1 MDTFRALI
9 ILSHYRNPN
18 RLVSIVHSIP
28 RLYVLCHSVTG
39 AACSSPA
46 MLQYYPVYL
55 LIPQFDSNF
64 AKPASSM
71 IAKFSPCSL
80 RRCTILLTIL
90 ALLACVGTVS
100 GATDANIAK
109 PETLERS
116 EERLLRSFHGIR
128 NLRTFEEAMK
138 DDDDDVEERAITDA
152 VKKMAQAAKNKLT
165 SNNQATTDKLFKKLQ
180 VGEIDDKLFQS
191 TQFKEWVTTVTK
203 NFKTNTELAQA
214 SIASALVS
222 HFGDEALAT
231 LLVAAKQNYKS
242 ATVATKLENAQLR
255 NWESAGKTG
264 DDVFDLLKLNDKGEK
279 LFESPVAATW
289 ISYVTKLNTQ
299 NSDEVIFSSL
309 KKLFDD
315 EALAKMIAGAK
326 TSASTAATAKKL
338 EQMQLNKW
346 ISEGKTADDIFAL
359 LKLNNEEGKLLQNT
373 MLATWISYVNLQ
385 GKNPY
390 DMILVKLSTHYDE
403 AGLAKMLVTAKQ
415 DGTASSIVR
424 KLEEVQLKNWL
435 SDGKSAD
442 DVYNL
447 LKLDLE
453 RGDILKS
460 PMLTTWISYT
470 AKLDEDPYQ
479 LLLVKLMKRYDDA
492 TLTKMF
498 VAAKRGHATWSIGTK
513 LEEVQLKS
521 WLSDGK
527 TADDVFKLL
536 QLNKDGDTIFASS
549 VWSVWSSYLTKLDKE
564 NVDELMFV
572 VLKKH
577 YGGDEGVAKM
587 VSVANKEA
595 STKDIGRKLEEELW
609 RSQGKDGDDIFK
621 LLKLDE
627 EGQKF
632 FESPALSTWISY
644 VTKLNKQNPGAIS
657 QLEKRFGGDIELAR
671 MIGFAKQQATNAG
684 TEKVVTQLQNLQFK
698 QWLAAGMT
706 PERVSAKML
715 LTPFD
720 TRNTKVVLDFYDF
733 HKTIR
738 LS

>member
-1 MDTFRALI
+1 
-9 ILSHYRNPN
+9 
-18 RLVSIVHSIP
+18 
-28 RLYVLCHSVTG
+28 
-39 AACSSPA
+39 
-46 MLQYYPVYL
+46 
-55 LIPQFDSNF
+55 
-64 AKPASSM
+64 M

-80 RRCTILLTIL
+80 RRCAQLLAIF
-90 ALLACVGTVS
+90 ALLACVRAVS

-109 PETLERS
+109 PETLDRS
-116 EERLLRSFHGIR
+116 EGRQLRSFQGNR
-128 NLRTFEEAMK
+128 SLRTFEEAMK
-138 DDDDDVEERAITDA
+138 DDDSEERAITDA

-180 VGEIDDKLFQS
+180 VGGTDDKLFQS

-203 NFKTNTELAQA
+203 NFKKNTELAQT
-214 SIASALVS
+214 SMASALVS

-242 ATVATKLENAQLR
+242 GAVATKLENAQLR

-289 ISYVTKLNTQ
+289 ISYMTKLNTQ

-326 TSASTAATAKKL
+326 NSASTTATATKL
-338 EQMQLNKW
+338 EQVQLNKW
-346 ISEGKTADDIFAL
+346 MSEGKTADDIFAL
-359 LKLNNEEGKLLQNT
+359 LKLNNEEGKLLQSP
-373 MLATWISYVNLQ
+373 MLRTWISYVDLQ

-403 AGLAKMLVTAKQ
+403 AGLAKMLTTAKQ
-415 DGTASSIVR
+415 DGTAYSIVR
-424 KLEEVQLKNWL
+424 KLEEVQLKN
-435 SDGKSAD
+435 
-442 DVYNL
+442 
-447 LKLDLE
+447 
-453 RGDILKS
+453 
-460 PMLTTWISYT
+460 
-470 AKLDEDPYQ
+470 
-479 LLLVKLMKRYDDA
+479 
-492 TLTKMF
+492 
-498 VAAKRGHATWSIGTK
+498 
-513 LEEVQLKS
+513 

-536 QLNKDGDTIFASS
+536 QLNKDGDTVFASS

-564 NVDELMFV
+564 NADELMFV

-577 YGGDEGVAKM
+577 YGDEGVAKM

-595 STKDIGRKLEEELW
+595 STKNIGRKLEEELW

-632 FESPALSTWISY
+632 FESPVLSTWISY
-644 VTKLNKQNPGAIS
+644 VTKLNKFNKQNPGAIS

-684 TEKVVTQLQNLQFK
+684 TEKVITQLQNLQFK
-698 QWLAAGMT
+698 HWLAAGMT

-733 HKTIR
+733 YKIV
-738 LS
+738 

>member
-1 MDTFRALI
+1 
-9 ILSHYRNPN
+9 
-18 RLVSIVHSIP
+18 
-28 RLYVLCHSVTG
+28 
-39 AACSSPA
+39 
-46 MLQYYPVYL
+46 
-55 LIPQFDSNF
+55 
-64 AKPASSM
+64 M
-71 IAKFSPCSL
+71 IAKFTPCSL
-80 RRCTILLTIL
+80 RRCAQLLAIF
-90 ALLACVGTVS
+90 ALLACVRAVS
-100 GATDANIAK
+100 GATDANTAK
-109 PETLERS
+109 PKTLDRS
-116 EERLLRSFHGIR
+116 EWRQLRSPHGNR
-128 NLRTFEEAMK
+128 SLRIVEEAMK
-138 DDDDDVEERAITDA
+138 DDDSEERAITDA

-180 VGEIDDKLFQS
+180 VGGTDDKLFQS

-203 NFKTNTELAQA
+203 NFKKNTELAQT
-214 SIASALVS
+214 SMASALVS

-242 ATVATKLENAQLR
+242 GAVATKLENAQLR

-289 ISYVTKLNTQ
+289 ISYMTKLNTQ

-326 TSASTAATAKKL
+326 NSASTTATATKL
-338 EQMQLNKW
+338 EQVQLNKW
-346 ISEGKTADDIFAL
+346 MSEGKTVDDIFAL
-359 LKLNNEEGKLLQNT
+359 LKLNNEEGKLLQSP
-373 MLATWISYVNLQ
+373 MLRTWISYVDLQ

-403 AGLAKMLVTAKQ
+403 AGLAKMLTTAKQ
-415 DGTASSIVR
+415 DGTAYSIVR
-424 KLEEVQLKNWL
+424 KLEEVQLKN
-435 SDGKSAD
+435 
-442 DVYNL
+442 
-447 LKLDLE
+447 
-453 RGDILKS
+453 
-460 PMLTTWISYT
+460 
-470 AKLDEDPYQ
+470 
-479 LLLVKLMKRYDDA
+479 
-492 TLTKMF
+492 
-498 VAAKRGHATWSIGTK
+498 
-513 LEEVQLKS
+513 

-536 QLNKDGDTIFASS
+536 QLNKDGDTVFASS

-564 NVDELMFV
+564 NADELMFV

-577 YGGDEGVAKM
+577 YGGEGVAKM
-587 VSVANKEA
+587 VGVANKEA
-595 STKDIGRKLEEELW
+595 STKNIGRKLEEELW

-632 FESPALSTWISY
+632 FESPVLSTWISY

-684 TEKVVTQLQNLQFK
+684 TEKVITQLQDLQFK
-698 QWLAAGMT
+698 HWLAAGMT

-733 HKTIR
+733 YKIV
-738 LS
+738 

>member
-1 MDTFRALI
+1 MSAT
-9 ILSHYRNPN
+9 PN
-18 RLVSIVHSIP
+18 RITRRI
-28 RLYVLCHSVTG
+28 SV
-39 AACSSPA
+39 
-46 MLQYYPVYL
+46 
-55 LIPQFDSNF
+55 
-64 AKPASSM
+64 
-71 IAKFSPCSL
+71 
-80 RRCTILLTIL
+80 ILLAAISVS
-90 ALLACVGTVS
+90 LLAMPVPAESTMIVDKATTSHHVPGANAIQGQRRLRTGIVLLTDKEDDGSEDRGITDVAKLAES
-100 GATDANIAK
+100 GAKQLTDRAK
-109 PETLERS
+109 KLTES
-116 EERLLRSFHGIR
+116 
-128 NLRTFEEAMK
+128 
-138 DDDDDVEERAITDA
+138 
-152 VKKMAQAAKNKLT
+152 AKLHLT
-165 SNNQATTDKLFKKLQ
+165 SNNQRATDSRFAKLMAGKTESEVL
-180 VGEIDDKLFQS
+180 ES
-191 TQFKEWVTTVTK
+191 PQFLKWVRSVTK
-203 NFKTNTELAQA
+203 SYSKNSEAGDLAMVSTLKT
-214 SIASALVS
+214 
-222 HFGDEALAT
+222 HYGDEAFVNLIT
-231 LLVAAKQNYKS
+231 AAKEKTS
-242 ATVATKLENAQLR
+242 LRAIAGRLEEAQLKTWV
-255 NWESAGKTG
+255 NDGKTV
-264 DDVFDLLKLNDKGEK
+264 DN
-279 LFESPVAATW
+279 
-289 ISYVTKLNTQ
+289 
-299 NSDEVIFSSL
+299 
-309 KKLFDD
+309 
-315 EALAKMIAGAK
+315 
-326 TSASTAATAKKL
+326 
-338 EQMQLNKW
+338 
-346 ISEGKTADDIFAL
+346 
-359 LKLNNEEGKLLQNT
+359 
-373 MLATWISYVNLQ
+373 
-385 GKNPY
+385 
-390 DMILVKLSTHYDE
+390 
-403 AGLAKMLVTAKQ
+403 
-415 DGTASSIVR
+415 
-424 KLEEVQLKNWL
+424 
-435 SDGKSAD
+435 
-442 DVYNL
+442 VYNL
-447 LKLDLE
+447 LKLNLE
-453 RGDILKS
+453 GNDILKS

-684 TEKVVTQLQNLQFK
+684 TKKVITQLQDLQFK

-706 PERVSAKML
+706 PDRVSDKML

-720 TRNTKVVLDFYDF
+720 TRNTKVVLDYYDF
-733 HKTIR
+733 YKTI
-738 LS
+738 

>member
-1 MDTFRALI
+1 M
-9 ILSHYRNPN
+9 
-18 RLVSIVHSIP
+18 V
-28 RLYVLCHSVTG
+28 
-39 AACSSPA
+39 
-46 MLQYYPVYL
+46 
-55 LIPQFDSNF
+55 
-64 AKPASSM
+64 
-71 IAKFSPCSL
+71 AKFSPCSL

-109 PETLERS
+109 PETLDRS
-116 EERLLRSFHGIR
+116 EGRQLRGFLRKRS
-128 NLRTFEEAMK
+128 LRTVEEAMK
-138 DDDDDVEERAITDA
+138 DDDDSEERAITDA

-165 SNNQATTDKLFKKLQ
+165 SNNQATTNKLFKKLQ

-326 TSASTAATAKKL
+326 DSASTAATATKL
-338 EQMQLNKW
+338 EQVQLNKW
-346 ISEGKTADDIFAL
+346 MVEGKTVDDIFAL

-373 MLATWISYVNLQ
+373 MLTTWMSYVNLQ

-390 DMILVKLSTHYDE
+390 DMILVKLSAHYDE

-415 DGTASSIVR
+415 DGTAFSIVR
-424 KLEEVQLKNWL
+424 KLEEVQFKNWL
-435 SDGKSAD
+435 SDGKTAD

-447 LKLDLE
+447 LKLNLE

-470 AKLDEDPYQ
+470 AKLDENPYQ
-479 LLLVKLMKRYDDA
+479 LLLALLMKQYDDA

-498 VAAKRGHATWSIGTK
+498 VAAKRGRATESIGTK

-587 VSVANKEA
+587 VTIANKEA
-595 STKDIGRKLEEELW
+595 STKDIGRKLKEELW
-609 RSQGKDGDDIFK
+609 RSQGKDGDDVFK

-632 FESPALSTWISY
+632 FESPALSTWVSY
-644 VTKLNKQNPGAIS
+644 VSKLNKQNPGAIS

-671 MIGFAKQQATNAG
+671 MIGFAKQQAANAV
-684 TEKVVTQLQNLQFK
+684 TEKVITQLQNLQFK
-698 QWLAAGMT
+698 QWLGDGRTLNTISDKMVSDT
-706 PERVSAKML
+706 MVSAL
-715 LTPFD
+715 FD
-720 TRNTKVVLDFYDF
+720 TRNTKVILDYSDF
-733 HKTIR
+733 LKASAARTG
-738 LS
+738 

>member
-1 MDTFRALI
+1 M
-9 ILSHYRNPN
+9 
-18 RLVSIVHSIP
+18 V
-28 RLYVLCHSVTG
+28 
-39 AACSSPA
+39 
-46 MLQYYPVYL
+46 
-55 LIPQFDSNF
+55 
-64 AKPASSM
+64 
-71 IAKFSPCSL
+71 AKFSPCS
-80 RRCTILLTIL
+80 RSRCAILPIIL
-90 ALLACVGTVS
+90 ALLACVGAVS

-109 PETLERS
+109 PETLDRS

-128 NLRTFEEAMK
+128 NLRIVEEAMK
-138 DDDDDVEERAITDA
+138 DDDSEERAITDA

-180 VGEIDDKLFQS
+180 VGGTDDKLFQS

-214 SIASALVS
+214 SMVSALVS
-222 HFGDEALAT
+222 HFG
-231 LLVAAKQNYKS
+231 
-242 ATVATKLENAQLR
+242 
-255 NWESAGKTG
+255 
-264 DDVFDLLKLNDKGEK
+264 
-279 LFESPVAATW
+279 
-289 ISYVTKLNTQ
+289 
-299 NSDEVIFSSL
+299 
-309 KKLFDD
+309 D

-338 EQMQLNKW
+338 EQVQLNKW

-424 KLEEVQLKNWL
+424 KLEEVQFKNWQ

-447 LKLDLE
+447 LKLNLE

-470 AKLDEDPYQ
+470 AKLDENPYQ

-498 VAAKRGHATWSIGTK
+498 VAAKRGRATKSISTK

-564 NVDELMFV
+564 NADELMFV

-587 VSVANKEA
+587 VGVANKEA

-609 RSQGKDGDDIFK
+609 RSQGKDGNDIFK

-627 EGQKF
+627 EGQTF

-644 VTKLNKQNPGAIS
+644 VTKLNKLNKQNPGAIS
-657 QLEKRFGGDIELAR
+657 QLEKRFGGDIEVAR
-671 MIGFAKQQATNAG
+671 MIGFAKLKASNAV

-698 QWLAAGMT
+698 QWLAAGIT
-706 PERVSAKML
+706 PERVSTKML

-733 HKTIR
+733 YKTIR
-738 LS
+738 LSRVI

>member
-1 MDTFRALI
+1 
-9 ILSHYRNPN
+9 
-18 RLVSIVHSIP
+18 
-28 RLYVLCHSVTG
+28 
-39 AACSSPA
+39 
-46 MLQYYPVYL
+46 
-55 LIPQFDSNF
+55 
-64 AKPASSM
+64 M

-80 RRCTILLTIL
+80 RRCAQLLTIF

-109 PETLERS
+109 PETLGRS
-116 EERLLRSFHGIR
+116 EERLLRSFHGNR

-138 DDDDDVEERAITDA
+138 DDDSEERAITDA

-180 VGEIDDKLFQS
+180 VGGTDDKLFQS

-203 NFKTNTELAQA
+203 NFKKNTELAQT
-214 SIASALVS
+214 SMASALVS

-242 ATVATKLENAQLR
+242 RPVATKLENAQLR

-326 TSASTAATAKKL
+326 TSASIAATAKKL
-338 EQMQLNKW
+338 EQVQLNKW
-346 ISEGKTADDIFAL
+346 MSEGKTVDDIFAL
-359 LKLNNEEGKLLQNT
+359 LKLNKDGEKLLQSP
-373 MLATWISYVNLQ
+373 MLRTWISYVDLQ

-390 DMILVKLSTHYDE
+390 DMILVKLSAHYDE
-403 AGLAKMLVTAKQ
+403 VGLAKMLVTAKQ

-424 KLEEVQLKNWL
+424 KLEEVQLKN
-435 SDGKSAD
+435 
-442 DVYNL
+442 
-447 LKLDLE
+447 
-453 RGDILKS
+453 
-460 PMLTTWISYT
+460 
-470 AKLDEDPYQ
+470 
-479 LLLVKLMKRYDDA
+479 
-492 TLTKMF
+492 
-498 VAAKRGHATWSIGTK
+498 
-513 LEEVQLKS
+513 

-564 NVDELMFV
+564 NADELMFV

-595 STKDIGRKLEEELW
+595 STKDIGTKLEEELW
-609 RSQGKDGDDIFK
+609 RSQGKGGNDIFK

-632 FESPALSTWISY
+632 FESPALSTWVSY
-644 VTKLNKQNPGAIS
+644 VTKFNKQNPGAIS

-671 MIGFAKQQATNAG
+671 MIGFAKLKATNAG
-684 TEKVVTQLQNLQFK
+684 TEKVITQLQNLQFK
-698 QWLAAGMT
+698 HWVAAGMT
-706 PERVSAKML
+706 PERVSTKML
-715 LTPFD
+715 LAPFD

-733 HKTIR
+733 YKTIR
-738 LS
+738 LSRVI

>member
-1 MDTFRALI
+1 
-9 ILSHYRNPN
+9 
-18 RLVSIVHSIP
+18 
-28 RLYVLCHSVTG
+28 
-39 AACSSPA
+39 
-46 MLQYYPVYL
+46 
-55 LIPQFDSNF
+55 
-64 AKPASSM
+64 
-71 IAKFSPCSL
+71 
-80 RRCTILLTIL
+80 
-90 ALLACVGTVS
+90 
-100 GATDANIAK
+100 
-109 PETLERS
+109 
-116 EERLLRSFHGIR
+116 
-128 NLRTFEEAMK
+128 
-138 DDDDDVEERAITDA
+138 
-152 VKKMAQAAKNKLT
+152 MAQAAKNKLT

-203 NFKTNTELAQA
+203 NFKKNTKLAQA
-214 SIASALVS
+214 SMVSALVS
-222 HFGDEALAT
+222 HFG
-231 LLVAAKQNYKS
+231 
-242 ATVATKLENAQLR
+242 
-255 NWESAGKTG
+255 
-264 DDVFDLLKLNDKGEK
+264 
-279 LFESPVAATW
+279 
-289 ISYVTKLNTQ
+289 
-299 NSDEVIFSSL
+299 
-309 KKLFDD
+309 D

-338 EQMQLNKW
+338 EQVQLNKW
-346 ISEGKTADDIFAL
+346 ISE
-359 LKLNNEEGKLLQNT
+359 
-373 MLATWISYVNLQ
+373 
-385 GKNPY
+385 
-390 DMILVKLSTHYDE
+390 
-403 AGLAKMLVTAKQ
+403 GLAKMLVTAKQ

-424 KLEEVQLKNWL
+424 KLEEVQFKNWQ

-447 LKLDLE
+447 LKLNLE

-470 AKLDEDPYQ
+470 AKLDENPYQ

-498 VAAKRGHATWSIGTK
+498 VAAKRGRATESIGTK

-564 NVDELMFV
+564 NADELMFV

-587 VSVANKEA
+587 VGVANKEA

-627 EGQKF
+627 EGQTF

-644 VTKLNKQNPGAIS
+644 VTKLNKLNKQNPGAIS
-657 QLEKRFGGDIELAR
+657 QLEKRFGGDIEVAR
-671 MIGFAKQQATNAG
+671 MIGFAKQQASNAV
-684 TEKVVTQLQNLQFK
+684 TENVITQLQNVQFK
-698 QWLAAGMT
+698 QWLGNGRTLNTISDKM
-706 PERVSAKML
+706 ESAL
-715 LTPFD
+715 FD
-720 TRNTKVVLDFYDF
+720 TRNTKVILDYSDF
-733 HKTIR
+733 LKASAAGTG
-738 LS
+738 